1 MVRITNGTNIFE
13 VTNGAYKNNFKNLG
27 YSIIEDKKETSE
39 EKKNSFKGNIKHE
52 DKKSS
57 EVKPEPQND
66 IPVEEESIEEVKEK
80 DFVTMMEETP
90 ISQWNKEDTKRF
102 AQEKG
107 IDVSEAKSLKEAKE
121 IISEAIK

>member
-13 VTNGAYKNNFKNLG
+13 VTNGAYENNFKNLG
-27 YSIIEDKKETSE
+27 YSIIEDKKETYK
-39 EKKNSFKGNIKHE
+39 EKKNLIKGNIKHE

-57 EVKPEPQND
+57 EVKPEPQKD
-66 IPVEEESIEEVKEK
+66 IQVKELAEEK

-90 ISQWNKEDTKRF
+90 ISQWSKEDTKRF

-107 IDVSEAKSLKEAKE
+107 IDVSKVKSLKEAKE
-121 IISEAIK
+121 IISKAIK

>member
-13 VTNGAYKNNFKNLG
+13 VTNGAYENNFKNLG
-27 YSIIEDKKETSE
+27 YSIIEDKKETHK
-39 EKKNSFKGNIKHE
+39 EKKNLIKGNIKHE

-66 IPVEEESIEEVKEK
+66 IQVKELAEEK
-80 DFVTMMEETP
+80 DFVTMMEEIP
-90 ISQWNKEDTKRF
+90 ISQWSKEDTKRF

-107 IDVSEAKSLKEAKE
+107 IDVSKVKSLKEAKE
-121 IISEAIK
+121 IISKAIK